1 MTNQLIQK
9 KQKAVLMLTLLL
21 VVFVTVSGFM
31 WNHGFQTTKIETR
44 TVEVP
49 VVVQYERVDTLPK
62 GEEKVLQEGAVGLDE
77 VEEEIHYK
85 QGDVIDTKELQRKT
99 ITPMQPKV
107 VQVGTREVEVSRS
120 YDRVREV
127 ITMEATAYLPT
138 DGGGDGIT
146 ATGIRAR
153 HGVVAVDPNVIPLGT
168 RVYIPGYGEAIAADT
183 GGDIVGNRI
192 DVVLEDYG
200 SAMQFG
206 RRTVDVYI
214 LSS

>member
-49 VVVQYERVDTLPK
+49 VEVQYERVDTLPK
-62 GEEKVLQEGAVGLDE
+62 GEEKVLQEGTVGLDE

-206 RRTVDVYI
+206 RRIVDVYI

>member
-62 GEEKVLQEGAVGLDE
+62 GEEKVLQEGTVGLDE

-168 RVYIPGYGEAIAADT
+168 KLYIPGYGEALAADT
-183 GGDIVGNRI
+183 GGDIVGSRI
-192 DVVLEDYG
+192 DVVMEDYG
-200 SAMQFG
+200 EAMQFG
-206 RRTVDVYI
+206 RRTVEVYV
-214 LSS
+214 L

>member
-49 VVVQYERVDTLPK
+49 VEVQYERVDTLPK
-62 GEEKVLQEGAVGLDE
+62 GEEKVLQEGTVGLDE

>member
-1 MTNQLIQK
+1 MTNKLIQK

-49 VVVQYERVDTLPK
+49 VEVQYERVDTLPK

-120 YDRVREV
+120 YNRVREV

>member
-62 GEEKVLQEGAVGLDE
+62 GEEKVLQEGTVGLDE

-138 DGGGDGIT
+138 DGG

>member
-31 WNHGFQTTKIETR
+31 WNHGFQSTKIETR

-107 VQVGTREVEVSRS
+107 VQVGTREIEVSRS

>member
-62 GEEKVLQEGAVGLDE
+62 GEEKVLQEGTVGLDE

-85 QGDVIDTKELQRKT
+85 QGDVIDTKELQRKR

>member
-1 MTNQLIQK
+1 
-9 KQKAVLMLTLLL
+9 MLTLLL

-62 GEEKVLQEGAVGLDE
+62 GEEKVLQEGTVGLDE

>member
-62 GEEKVLQEGAVGLDE
+62 GEEKVLQEGTVGLDE

-168 RVYIPGYGEAIAADT
+168 RVYIPGYGEAIAADI

>member
-1 MTNQLIQK
+1 MTNRLLQQ

-21 VVFVTVSGFM
+21 IVFVTVSGFM
-31 WNHGFQTTKIETR
+31 WNHGFQTKKIETHQ
-44 TVEVP
+44 VEVP
-49 VVVQYERVDTLPK
+49 VAVQYERVDTLPK
-62 GEEKVLQEGAVGLDE
+62 GMEEVLQEGTPGLDE
-77 VEEEIHYK
+77 VQEEVYYNHGE
-85 QGDVIDTKELQRKT
+85 VVEAKELQRTT
-99 ITPMQPKV
+99 ITPMKPKIIRA
-107 VQVGTREVEVSRS
+107 GTRDIEVSRS
-120 YDRVREV
+120 YNRVKEV

>member
-62 GEEKVLQEGAVGLDE
+62 GEEKVLQEGTVGLDE

-153 HGVVAVDPNVIPLGT
+153 DGVVAVDPNVIPLGT

>member
-1 MTNQLIQK
+1 MTNRLLQQ
-9 KQKAVLMLTLLL
+9 KQKALLMLTLLL
-21 VVFVTVSGFM
+21 IVFVTVSGFM
-31 WNHGFQTTKIETR
+31 WNHGFQTKKIETHQ
-44 TVEVP
+44 VEVP
-49 VVVQYERVDTLPK
+49 VAVQYERVDTLPK

-168 RVYIPGYGEAIAADT
+168 RVYIPGYGEAIATDT
-183 GGDIVGNRI
+183 GGDIIGNRI

>member
-1 MTNQLIQK
+1 MTNKLIQK

-21 VVFVTVSGFM
+21 VVVVTVSGFM

-49 VVVQYERVDTLPK
+49 VEVQYERVDTLPK

>member
-146 ATGIRAR
+146 ATGMRAR
-153 HGVVAVDPNVIPLGT
+153 HGVVAVDPDVIPLGT
-168 RVYIPGYGEAIAADT
+168 RVFIPGYGEAIAADT